1 MQADYGELVLVPIE
15 SGNEFWCLI
24 KALQDDNS
32 SFMNNIDTIVERYKE
47 GNLFGLR
54 VAETD
59 SMYKRGARSDDAFCR
74 TMHND
79 LSWYLL
85 PCLCTRIKHTA
96 EICWVHS
103 KLRRMGLGKA
113 FVSFLDIQKAFNPLD
128 DSLPFWKACN
138 IHSVTSLYEG
148 T

>member
-1 MQADYGELVLVPIE
+1 MQSDYGEFVLVPIE
-15 SGNEFWCLI
+15 SGNDFWCLI

-32 SFMNNIDTIVERYKE
+32 SFMNNIDTIVERYKQ

-54 VAETD
+54 VSETD
-59 SMYKRGARSDDAFCR
+59 LMYTRGARTDDAFCR
-74 TMHND
+74 TMHNE

-85 PCLCTRIKHTA
+85 PCFCTRIKHTA

-103 KLRRMGLGKA
+103 KMQRLGVGKA
-113 FVSFLDIQKAFNPLD
+113 LVSLLNIEKVFNPLHS
-128 DSLPFWKACN
+128 SLPFWKACN
-138 IHSVTSLYEG
+138 VESTASLYEG